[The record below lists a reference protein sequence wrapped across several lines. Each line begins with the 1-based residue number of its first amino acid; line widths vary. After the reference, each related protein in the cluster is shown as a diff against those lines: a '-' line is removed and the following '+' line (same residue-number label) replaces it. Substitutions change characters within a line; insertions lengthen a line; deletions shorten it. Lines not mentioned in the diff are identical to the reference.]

1 MNLENVNVVNDLISK
16 VVAFGLR
23 VKYGRVSESAP
34 SAPTSRRIMIYSSH
48 LGGHR
53 HLYAARFAD
62 ALHKLGFE
70 VHVVYC
76 GEQDATS
83 LQWLLHDATQATWKD
98 FTSPSMKGIR
108 DLENVRVVS
117 LRKQMPA
124 AASEL
129 EMIVEYQKNENIA
142 ATFFMDGDAM
152 LETFLAQGQAGKPK
166 FIGNTYGV
174 FIRYDYLYRRTLGER
189 RFKQLN
195 DRRHWLRGVIYE
207 HLLVEPG
214 YLDGILASDD
224 VYAQRHTE
232 TGRVHLIEEVGH
244 YEPEE
249 VLTEEETTLY
259 KRLAGRY
266 QQWKGRHKGKKV
278 VLLFGDLEVRKGFDF
293 LLRLVA
299 DRPDLILVRLGRIK
313 PGYQVLNW
321 REVRARE
328 KLIEDDRL
336 LEFSTYCG
344 SQKFIDRLFRDAHY
358 IPLAYRD
365 HARTSGVW
373 RQVMSFGKPVIF
385 PSYGVCGFRTEANR
399 VGLTYEP
406 NNYDSFVAA
415 FDELDQ
421 NYDEYAERAQEYFKR
436 RLSDEAFIAT
446 LKHCLAESGLMPD
459 ESGTEALSDLSATPE
474 ATSPRSRARSRTAS
488 GNAGAAA

>member
-1 MNLENVNVVNDLISK
+1 MNLENVNVINDLISK
-16 VVAFGLR
+16 ISAFALQA
-23 VKYGRVSESAP
+23 KYGRIRGGAKL
-34 SAPTSRRIMIYSSH
+34 ATNSRRVMIYSSH

-70 VHVVYC
+70 VDVVYC
-76 GEQDATS
+76 GEQDSTS

-98 FTSPSMKGIR
+98 FTSPSMKGIK
-108 DLENVRVVS
+108 DLDGVRVVS
-117 LRKQMPA
+117 LRKSMPS

-129 EMIVEYQKNENIA
+129 EAIVEYQKAENIA
-142 ATFFMDGDAM
+142 VTFFMDGDAM
-152 LETFLAQGQAGKPK
+152 LKTFLAQGQTGKPR
-166 FIGNTYGV
+166 FIGNTYAV
-174 FIRYDYLYRRTLGER
+174 CIRYDYLYRRTLPAR
-189 RFKQLN
+189 RLKHL
-195 DRRHWLRGVIYE
+195 DERRHWLRGVIYE
-207 HLLVEPG
+207 HLLVQPG

-232 TGRVHLIEEVGH
+232 AGRVHLIEEVGH

-249 VLTEEETTLY
+249 VLTDEETTLY

-266 QQWKGRHKGKKV
+266 QQWKGRHKGKKI

-293 LLRLVA
+293 LLRLAA

-358 IPLAYRD
+358 IPLAYRN

-406 NNYDSFVAA
+406 NNYDSFIAA
-415 FDELDQ
+415 FDELDS
-421 NYDEYAERAQEYFKR
+421 NYDEYAERAQEYFDR
-436 RLSDEAFIAT
+436 RLSDKAFVAT
-446 LKHCLAESGLMPD
+446 LEHCLTESGLMPKASPVKAI
-459 ESGTEALSDLSATPE
+459 ENEAVAPATPVA
-474 ATSPRSRARSRTAS
+474 ATAPRPRAPARTTA
-488 GNAGAAA
+488 